1 MKGGFEGRFAPALFG
16 AAVWVISSTE
26 MISAISGRQVVSASR
41 RQPAPAAKQ
50 LTLKSRAL
58 SFNETASHPRFC
70 RSLTDEPSLIQR
82 IALRRRRLVSIEHDR
97 LLRSDHA
104 LQAPVWKRPAVPSI
118 ADGRFAS
125 GSRPFIQS
133 TQSANGEHRHH
144 GGAGAFCPFS
154 DFAVS
159 TALAS
164 WLSAQLAHHLP
175 LKEARLQG

>member
-1 MKGGFEGRFAPALFG
+1 MTGLLFQGSRCG
-16 AAVWVISSTE
+16 ADDWFLSS
-26 MISAISGRQVVSASR
+26 I
-41 RQPAPAAKQ
+41 
-50 LTLKSRAL
+50 
-58 SFNETASHPRFC
+58 
-70 RSLTDEPSLIQR
+70 
-82 IALRRRRLVSIEHDR
+82 R

-104 LQAPVWKRPAVPSI
+104 LQAPVRKRPAVHSI

-159 TALAS
+159 TCTRVMALVAACPS
-164 WLSAQLAHHLP
+164 PPSE
-175 LKEARLQG
+175 EAWLQG